1 MRALHGN
8 GRGGCCRGV
17 SSEGEVSVEGAM
29 NLWDWLKLVI
39 ILLLGFGAFTL
50 TLWSIFAWWIGYD

>member
-1 MRALHGN
+1 
-8 GRGGCCRGV
+8 
-17 SSEGEVSVEGAM
+17 M

-50 TLWSIFAWWIGYD
+50 VLWSIFAWCLGYD

>member
-1 MRALHGN
+1 
-8 GRGGCCRGV
+8 
-17 SSEGEVSVEGAM
+17 M

-50 TLWSIFAWWIGYD
+50 TLWSIFAWCLGYD